1 MNARPPL
8 RQVATSL
15 DLLFHPRINQL
26 NDILQERKDYP
37 ETEHAKTHA
46 DKIWALVKNHLN
58 SDYKHIVFE
67 VPNDTPPDNDFQ
79 SRISFDTFDNSVAEP
94 AHLFDPEDD
103 PLWQQLRL
111 VDWGGDRGR
120 NRDRLE
126 VASPT
131 AGSPTR
137 IRSPV
142 RGMHLLFNNQ
152 YRAPPYPTSPI
163 ITRRGCL
170 VSKSHK
176 DFVKLYSGQLIGDGL
191 WATLPGRVILIYIS
205 GRQHTWVA
213 LDWILSKFLENGDTV
228 IIAAAV
234 SSLLQTR
241 SRPSYDLVAAKT
253 PRVRQRQRSRPEY
266 MKLLAR
272 DIMRYAQTVIDPA
285 VIARLSVEI
294 NEGSTKD
301 VLKDMYRLH
310 EPNLVLTGTK
320 VNTKSSAPLKLW
332 LSLRLSDRLVK
343 NFPLPLIVVPALNM
357 GGFEDQL
364 RNRVENNSLRSVSMR
379 LDASRSTGSASYG
392 GAGSDDFDDDD
403 NVLDLA
409 SVTSEESNS
418 SGESYSSFEEVT
430 ELWANYKEKVGL
442 QLRQARRAEV
452 TPQSF
457 SNLLKIVSDNSLQ
470 FCEDM
475 RGVDPD
481 FRGEAAKFARAVT
494 GSNFFGAVP
503 YKTKS
508 MLEPVESP
516 KKLPS
521 PSSGGMSVTE
531 LKRTLKNNAKRNSE
545 VPLINVNSPSNS
557 ELDVLAPKSTLL
569 KFVDEKPKR
578 LSRSVVPL
586 KKFLSHEDRTNSYE
600 GITPLRSQP
609 ESTTVR
615 TLDEK
620 AKKKKKRTK
629 LWGLLRS

>member
-1 MNARPPL
+1 MDSRPPL

-15 DLLFHPRINQL
+15 DLLYHPRINQL

-37 ETEHAKTHA
+37 ETEHAKSHA
-46 DKIWALVKNHLN
+46 EKIWALVKNHLN
-58 SDYKHIVFE
+58 SDYRHIVFE
-67 VPNDTPPDNDFQ
+67 VKEDDAPPKNEFQ
-79 SRISFDTFDNSVAEP
+79 SRISFDTFENSVAEAP
-94 AHLFDPEDD
+94 YLFDPEED

-126 VASPT
+126 ISSPT

-142 RGMHLLFNNQ
+142 RGMQLLFNNLHR
-152 YRAPPYPTSPI
+152 YPPYPTSPI

-170 VSKSHK
+170 LRRSHK
-176 DFVKLYSGQLIGDGL
+176 DFVKLYSGELICEGL
-191 WATLPGRVILIYIS
+191 WPALPGRVILIYIS

-213 LDWILSKFLENGDTV
+213 LDWILSKFLQNGDTV
-228 IIAAAV
+228 IITAAV
-234 SSLLQTR
+234 SSLLQIR
-241 SRPSYDLVAAKT
+241 SRATYDLVTAKT

-266 MKLLAR
+266 MKRLAL
-272 DIMRYAQTVIDPA
+272 DIMRYAQTVIDPS

-294 NEGSTKD
+294 NEGTTKD
-301 VLKDMYRLH
+301 VLKDMYRLY

-332 LSLRLSDRLVK
+332 LSLRLTDRLVK

-364 RNRVENNSLRSVSMR
+364 RNRIEKNSLRSVSMKF
-379 LDASRSTGSASYG
+379 DASRSTASYDPD
-392 GAGSDDFDDDD
+392 SDEVDS
-403 NVLDLA
+403 DLA
-409 SVTSEESNS
+409 SVTSEDSNAS
-418 SGESYSSFEEVT
+418 SESYSSFEEVT

-442 QLRQARRAEV
+442 QLRQARKAEV
-452 TPQSF
+452 NPQSF
-457 SNLLKIVSDNSLQ
+457 ANLLKIVSDNSLQ

-503 YKTKS
+503 YKTRS

-521 PSSGGMSVTE
+521 PSTGGMSYTE
-531 LKRTLKNNAKRNSE
+531 LKRTLQNNAKRNSE
-545 VPLINVNSPSNS
+545 VPQISVNSPTNS
-557 ELDVLAPKSTLL
+557 ELDILAPKSTLL

-578 LSRSVVPL
+578 QSRSVVPL
-586 KKFLSHEDRTNSYE
+586 KKFLSHEDRANSYE
-600 GITPLRSQP
+600 GLAPLRSQP
-609 ESTTVR
+609 ESTSVMS
-615 TLDEK
+615 LVEK
-620 AKKKKKRTK
+620 SKKKKKRTK